1 METKITKLDGNI
13 VKVEFE
19 VDAQTAQN
27 EYTKACKMLSQRVN
41 IPGFRKGKA
50 PQKMVEQQLGTDYIK
65 NTALD
70 YCLPQALSKVIDEN
84 DFDLVT
90 EPSYTKIDFEVG
102 QPVKVEVTLELRPE
116 VKLGDYKNLTIE
128 IEEYKIAEDAIQK
141 ELDTLV
147 KRFATNQE
155 VTDRKSNATDLV
167 NIDFEGSVDG
177 KLIDGGSAK
186 GYQLDLGNSNFI
198 PGFAEQIVDKELN
211 SEFDIN
217 VTFPETYHE
226 ESLKG
231 KPAIFKIK
239 LNKIMER
246 VLPELND
253 ELAAK
258 VGPFKNVDELKAD
271 IQKYLETTKKNE
283 EEKRY
288 SQKLFETILEKA
300 EVDIQN
306 TMIER
311 EASQLM
317 EEFKATIT
325 QQGGNWEEVLEKEGK
340 DKVWADLMKEAENRI
355 KNSLVIQEIQKV
367 EKIEISAQ
375 DIEQKFAEL
384 ARMYGTDVKTIM
396 NQFKGNPNVIYSLS
410 QQAATQKVM
419 EFLVANNTVKVK

>member
-1 METKITKLDGNI
+1 MSVNNGFIKED
-13 VKVEFE
+13 EFR
-19 VDAQTAQN
+19 N
-27 EYTKACKMLSQRVN
+27 YVN
-41 IPGFRKGKA
+41 GKRFDELNDNFKSFVLFLTNGQIPQGTILCEKGKGG
-50 PQKMVEQQLGTDYIK
+50 QKPDVILIIDSKRYAVSLKVGCGNSVHQEPFDLFIEFLKSIGVNERGIKLLKEFHYADGTD
-65 NTALD
+65 NDTGSLAERLSSAE
-70 YCLPQALSKVIDEN
+70 YCQNNPE
-84 DFDLVT
+84 
-90 EPSYTKIDFEVG
+90 KI
-102 QPVKVEVTLELRPE
+102 
-116 VKLGDYKNLTIE
+116 
-128 IEEYKIAEDAIQK
+128 
-141 ELDTLV
+141 
-147 KRFATNQE
+147 
-155 VTDRKSNATDLV
+155 
-167 NIDFEGSVDG
+167 
-177 KLIDGGSAK
+177 
-186 GYQLDLGNSNFI
+186 
-198 PGFAEQIVDKELN
+198 KELN
-211 SEFDIN
+211 SI
-217 VTFPETYHE
+217 
-226 ESLKG
+226 
-231 KPAIFKIK
+231 
-239 LNKIMER
+239 LNDPVIRDKIMER

-317 EEFKATIT
+317 EEFKTTIT